1 MTAIHTGDQLDHYQI
16 EGVAARSGMASIF
29 RGIDLKTGRKVAI
42 KVPHPEM
49 EGDPVFFDRFTREQE
64 IGQKLDHPGVM
75 KVFSRRRSQ
84 PGLHG
89 DGVGGRAPAPPNPE

>member
-29 RGIDLKTGRKVAI
+29 RAIDLRTGASVAV

-49 EGDPVFFDRFTREQE
+49 EADPVFYDRFSREEE
-64 IGQKLDHPGVM
+64 IGEKLNHPCVM
-75 KVFSRRRSQ
+75 KVYPRPQSQ
-84 PGLHG
+84 PTSTW
-89 DGVGGRAPAPPNPE
+89 